1 LKDNIDNLQKIID
14 DGNKFLK
21 SFDKDAYFEK
31 IKLPII
37 QETAKKIEQREL
49 KDISKNIGKIM
60 TVDKSNDEI
69 ISNIRELMKTFK
81 IKKEKIN
88 LPLLE
93 IIFKP
98 NLPTQTVLTDVG
110 THIDVNEL
118 IKYFLNPTPNPRIYR
133 ELGDGFVKNYGIT
146 VVIDSSASC
155 FSTLSNQHTLCTIQM
170 ILSAFGSIDLPCF
183 DLIITGDPH
192 PYIICSE
199 KNTLDILSE
208 KSHIWPILFEL
219 LSRSIKDADLASAIR
234 AAYNLHNSRK
244 SEHPDFLFVIT
255 DGLFSLSDRERI
267 IKNVIFCI
275 SKGLNVFGIGVGI
288 SPFGIKELFPNI
300 IYSFNPEK
308 LIEGISSV
316 FSGVSSGNKKK
327 NGSNAFRI

>member
-1 LKDNIDNLQKIID
+1 MWREFGDFCKSNNLRVGWIETDKNVLSSINIDNNYIKVITEAILRQKKENNKEETKTSLFKIDELKNMSLKDNIDNLQKIID

-21 SFDKDAYFEK
+21 SFDQDAYFEK

-133 ELGDGFVKNYGIT
+133 ELGDSFVKNYGIT

-192 PYIICSE
+192 PYIIC
-199 KNTLDILSE
+199 
-208 KSHIWPILFEL
+208 
-219 LSRSIKDADLASAIR
+219 
-234 AAYNLHNSRK
+234 
-244 SEHPDFLFVIT
+244 
-255 DGLFSLSDRERI
+255 
-267 IKNVIFCI
+267 
-275 SKGLNVFGIGVGI
+275 
-288 SPFGIKELFPNI
+288 
-300 IYSFNPEK
+300 
-308 LIEGISSV
+308 
-316 FSGVSSGNKKK
+316 
-327 NGSNAFRI
+327 